1 MLRPTGCLGRPF
13 PSTVPAPMPRSVLL
27 SAARTP
33 MGAFGGALATVPA
46 PALGAAAI
54 RAALDRAGVAPEQVD
69 EVVMGCVLTSG
80 VGQAPARQ
88 AALGA
93 GLPDSTPCLTIN
105 KVCGS
110 GMKAVMLADQ
120 AIRAGDADVIVA
132 GGMENMSLAPF
143 LLDKARYGYKYGNS
157 TLVDALFHD
166 GLRDAYDSNPM
177 GVSADL
183 CAETC
188 NVSREAQDAF
198 SVESYTRAQNASTE
212 GRFDAEI
219 APVTV
224 SGRKGDTVVSRDE
237 GPFTANF
244 DKMPTLRGAFTKTG
258 TVTAANAST
267 IDDGAAALV
276 VASEDWARDNGK
288 TPLATIVAS
297 AQHAKAPVE
306 FTTAPIQA
314 VEKVLAKAG
323 LTIDQIDL
331 FEVNEAFAVVAL
343 AAQDALGIPH
353 EKLNVNGGAVALGH
367 PIGASGARI
376 LTTLV
381 HALAARGGRYGL
393 AAICIGGGEATAI
406 IVERFA
412 TGDVA

>member
-1 MLRPTGCLGRPF
+1 
-13 PSTVPAPMPRSVLL
+13 
-27 SAARTP
+27 
-33 MGAFGGALATVPA
+33 MGAFGGALASVPA
-46 PALGAAAI
+46 PALGATVI
-54 RAALDRAGVAPEQVD
+54 RAALDRAGVSPEQVN
-69 EVVMGCVLTSG
+69 EVVMGCVLTAG

-120 AIRAGDADVIVA
+120 AIRAGDADVMVA
-132 GGMENMSLAPF
+132 GGMENMSQAPF
-143 LLDKARYGYKYGNS
+143 LLDKARFGYKYGNG
-157 TLVDALFHD
+157 TLTDALFHD

-177 GVSADL
+177 GVAADL
-183 CAETC
+183 CATSC

-198 SVESYTRAQNASTE
+198 AIESYTRAQAANTD

-224 SGRKGDTVVSRDE
+224 AGRKGDTVISRDE
-237 GPFTANF
+237 GPFTSNF
-244 DKMPTLRGAFTKTG
+244 EKMPGLRGAFSKEG

-276 VASEDWARDNGK
+276 VASEDWARANGK

-323 LTIDQIDL
+323 LTMDDIDL

-343 AAQDALGIPH
+343 AAQEALGIPH

-406 IVERFA
+406 IIERTA
-412 TGDVA
+412 